1 LTIHTGLIKLKL
13 GGDAMKLDSLHQLY
27 LHELKDMYNGEHQI
41 LKALPKM
48 AQNASS
54 PELRAAFEE
63 HLEQTRGHVDRLEQ
77 IFQKLDEPAKGQKC
91 KGLEGIIVEGEEMV
105 EDEDAPPAVAD
116 AAMIGA
122 AQRVEHYEMAVYGT
136 ARNYARRLGFEDQAR
151 LLQKTLQEEIE
162 IDKKLTKIADSY
174 INEEA
179 KSAR

>member
-1 LTIHTGLIKLKL
+1 
-13 GGDAMKLDSLHQLY
+13 MKLESLQELY
-27 LHELKDMYNGEHQI
+27 VYELKDMYNAEQQI

-48 AQNASS
+48 AKNASS
-54 PELRAAFEE
+54 PDLRAAFEE

-91 KGLEGIIVEGEEMV
+91 KGVEGIIAEGEAMI
-105 EDEDAPPAVAD
+105 DEDAPPAVAD
-116 AAMIGA
+116 AALITA

-136 ARNYARRLGFEDQAR
+136 VRNYARRLGFEDQAR
-151 LLQKTLQEEIE
+151 LLQQTLREEIE
-162 IDKKLTKIADSY
+162 TDKKLTMIADSY

>member
-1 LTIHTGLIKLKL
+1 
-13 GGDAMKLDSLHQLY
+13 MKPESLQELY
-27 LHELKDMYNGEHQI
+27 VYELKDMYNAEQQI

-48 AQNASS
+48 AKNASS
-54 PELRAAFEE
+54 PDLRAAFEG

-91 KGLEGIIVEGEEMV
+91 KGVEGIIAEGEAMM
-105 EDEDAPPAVAD
+105 DEDAPAAVAD
-116 AAMIGA
+116 AALISA

-136 ARNYARRLGFEDQAR
+136 VRNWARRLGFEDQAR
-151 LLQKTLQEEIE
+151 LLQQTLQEEFE
-162 IDKKLTKIADSY
+162 TDKKLTTIADSY

>member
-1 LTIHTGLIKLKL
+1 M
-13 GGDAMKLDSLHQLY
+13 MKLDSLNKLY
-27 LHELKDMYNGEHQI
+27 LHELKDIYNGEQQI

-48 AQNASS
+48 AQTASS

-91 KGLEGIIVEGEEMV
+91 KGLEGIIDEGQEAIK
-105 EDEDAPPAVAD
+105 DEDAPPAVCD
-116 AAMIGA
+116 AALIAA

-136 ARNYARRLGFEDQAR
+136 LRNYARRLGFEGQAR
-151 LLQKTLQEEIE
+151 LLQQTLQEEKE
-162 IDKKLTKIADSY
+162 TDQKLTTIADSY

-179 KSAR
+179 RSAR